1 MERREPQQRTR
12 PTRRPPTTPR
22 ISPTRPT
29 RPAQPAPS
37 RRISGIVGGVLLGL
51 GVLWI
56 GWLLVHQLGGPALP
70 LPTLPIINF
79 GAAPG
84 PDVQSSPLAAA
95 GITVSASN
103 QTTTVSKQQAL
114 LIASQLEPDASAHA
128 KSITAQLVLL
138 NYANKSTPA
147 THADFNSTSVWMVL
161 YQKIPLQSADPSVD
175 PTPLAKTSYDLYVFL
190 DATSGKELLKLQA

>member
-1 MERREPQQRTR
+1 MERRGPQQRTR
-12 PTRRPPTTPR
+12 PVKRPPTTPR
-22 ISPTRPT
+22 LSPTPPKR
-29 RPAQPAPS
+29 PAPS

-56 GWLLVHQLGGPALP
+56 GWLLVHQLGGPTLP

-79 GAAPG
+79 GSTPAPN
-84 PDVQSSPLAAA
+84 VQSSPLTAA

-114 LIASQLEPDASAHA
+114 LLASQLEPDASAHA
-128 KSITAQLVLL
+128 KSTTAQLVLL

-147 THADFNSTSVWMVL
+147 THADFNNTPVWMVL
-161 YQKIPLQSADPSVD
+161 YQTIPLQSADPSVD
-175 PTPLAKTSYDLYVFL
+175 PTPLTKTSYDLYIFL
-190 DATSGKELLKLQA
+190 DANSGKELLKLQA